1 MAQTT
6 VDYEPHIEEAM
17 KLISDGTPRGTVEAE
32 LREGVEYYRL
42 PIEDS
47 MRMVVRKHG
56 GSVQSITVDIEFTDL
71 KDAID
76 PDKEY
81 NVKAVLIS
89 SEIVERGSNKDGT
102 TRMVMDGTI
111 VSDSCSKKLLIWEPV
126 KLEINREY
134 ILKGCRYSPRFD
146 NLTIRRARD
155 AIMTDADV
163 KIPKTTASLSELDAE
178 SNGKDICVIVEDVME
193 KVSQNGKPYKTIL
206 FSDDTGKVLFYDWE
220 NRDYSIGDR
229 LMIRK
234 IFIRD
239 KDGRT
244 FFNVGKY
251 STVTKV
257 D

>member
-1 MAQTT
+1 MAGTT
-6 VDYEPHIEEAM
+6 VDYEPHIDEAM
-17 KLISDGTPRGTVEAE
+17 KLISDGTPRETVEAE
-32 LREGVEYYRL
+32 LRAGVEYYRL

-56 GSVQSITVDIEFTDL
+56 GSVQSITVDVEFTDL

-81 NVKAVLIS
+81 NVKVVLIS
-89 SEIVERGSNKDGT
+89 SEIVKKGSKKDGT
-102 TRMVMDGTI
+102 PRMAMDGTI
-111 VSDSCSKKLLIWEPV
+111 VSDSCSKKFTIWEPV
-126 KLEINREY
+126 KLDINREY
-134 ILKGCRYSPRFD
+134 VLKGCRYSSKYD
-146 NLTIRRARD
+146 NLSINHARD

-163 KIPKTTASLSELDAE
+163 KIPKTTVSLSELDAE
-178 SNGKDICVIVEDVME
+178 SNGKDICVTVEDVVE
-193 KVSQNGKPYKTIL
+193 KVSQNGKTYKTIL